1 MYARHA
7 TRSTEASPEPA
18 MIARSLSLALA
29 LCAAAALPA
38 AAASQGLAQISAV
51 KGDVRL
57 ASGGAMQ
64 SAASGAALK
73 AGDRVVARSGSAR
86 IAYADGC
93 IVTAPAGTMVTVGK
107 ASPCAGGPGLVTP
120 GDAAALSIPGIS
132 KWDANAYVAAAGVLV
147 LGASLIAGIT
157 HKDKPESP

>member
-1 MYARHA
+1 MIV
-7 TRSTEASPEPA
+7 RSV
-18 MIARSLSLALA
+18 SLALA
-29 LCAAAALPA
+29 LFAAAALPA
-38 AAASQGLAQISAV
+38 AAASQTLAQVSAV

-64 SAASGAALK
+64 AAANGAALK
-73 AGDRVVARSGSAR
+73 AGDRVVARTGSAR

-93 IVTAPAGTMVTVGK
+93 VVTAPAGTMVTVGA
-107 ASPCAGGPGLVTP
+107 ASPCAGGQGLVNP
-120 GDAAALSIPGIS
+120 GEAAALSIPGIS
-132 KWDANAYVAAAGVLV
+132 KWDTGAYFAAAGVVV

>member
-1 MYARHA
+1 MIV
-7 TRSTEASPEPA
+7 RSV
-18 MIARSLSLALA
+18 SLALA
-29 LCAAAALPA
+29 LCAAASLPA

-64 SAASGAALK
+64 SAADGARLK
-73 AGDRVVARSGSAR
+73 AGDRIVARTGSAR

-93 IVTAPAGTMVTVGK
+93 VVIAPAGTMITVGK
-107 ASPCAGGPGLVTP
+107 ASPCAGAAGLVTP
-120 GDAAALSIPGIS
+120 GDAAAFSIPSLS
-132 KWDANAYVAAAGVLV
+132 KWDTGAYFAAAGVVV

-157 HKDKPESP
+157 HKDDPESP